1 MELTRELALRIVAL
15 AAAFMLALSG
25 ASAYAAI
32 GDGAG
37 ATDTKQTSVQ
47 EDDRGTKGKKC
58 KKKNR
63 KRKKCK
69 KKPQPVEET
78 GFIAGRVVEIQYT
91 GSAIGSP
98 DTPATVYPTG
108 PIFPVNF
115 VPGVGEVLAT
125 IEIIDDAGPNASA
138 GFSYDSDGDG
148 LNDTGFDVCGSTEE
162 PVEVIPG
169 TQYNIFPYL
178 LPSTGCTDAVATSG
192 TIIVTFNKV

>member
-1 MELTRELALRIVAL
+1 MDLTRTFSRRLIVIVA
-15 AAAFMLALSG
+15 AFVIALSG
-25 ASAYAAI
+25 VGTGADASVGDRTGAA
-32 GDGAG
+32 AG
-37 ATDTKQTSVQ
+37 HTEQTS
-47 EDDRGTKGKKC
+47 DKSDGNGKKC
-58 KKKNR
+58 KKKKN
-63 KRKKCK
+63 KNKKKCK
-69 KKPQPVEET
+69 KKDSEE
-78 GFIAGRVVEIQYT
+78 FIPGRVVEIQYT

-108 PIFPVNF
+108 PLFPVNF
-115 VPGVGEVLAT
+115 VPALDEVLVT
-125 IEIIDDAGPNASA
+125 IEIVDDVSPNASA

-148 LNDTGFDVCGSTEE
+148 LNDTGFDVCGSTPE